1 MAEPTLSDVMAALVA
16 IKSELNTVKLQ
27 NTQQTALLS
36 SLVTGDQLIMSNLD
50 TLTAALSAVNA
61 ATSQEAA
68 LLAAD
73 TATLA
78 QIQAT
83 QASNGPKLDAI
94 QALITSLVNTAG
106 VPQSVL
112 DAAAAAQ
119 TAVNGLVASST
130 ANGAALAAV
139 QSSTTAQSSRLD
151 QLGQDPRNPV
161 PVPPPAP

>member
-1 MAEPTLSDVMAALVA
+1 MAEPTQLDRIEAKLATV
-16 IKSELNTVKLQ
+16 ELEQ
-27 NTQQTALLS
+27 RQQTALLTA
-36 SLVTGDQLIMSNLD
+36 LVTGGQLIMSNLD
-50 TLTAALSAVNA
+50 TLNAALSAVNA

-68 LLAAD
+68 LLATD

-106 VPQSVL
+106 IPQSVL

-130 ANGAALAAV
+130 ANSAALAAV
-139 QSSTTAQSSRLD
+139 QSNTTAQAARLD
-151 QLGQDPRNPV
+151 QLGTDPRNPV
-161 PVPPPAP
+161 PTPPPSTP